1 MLYLCENNYSY
12 KYNILIYFNEERHEY
27 RIDDEINGELYT
39 SATTLLALYKKN
51 YNLDFWSWYKALQR
65 ILKMEKKVFSSHLAK
80 NYYFRFDEDK
90 DKITHIAQCHGISL
104 DEMKLYQNIIKAE
117 WKKDNKKSTDKGTHF
132 HNFKEKNVINNRG
145 VEYNGETAI
154 LATQVTDLSKLH
166 DPNNLVIAP
175 ELMMYNR
182 EFRVSGTADKVFI
195 FPDKNISIDDWKTN
209 KEIKIE
215 SYKHSKMLYPLQHLD
230 DENYNHY
237 CLQVSLYAW
246 MLEQNGYTVKDLKFT
261 HVELDE
267 DNETVLNETPYHTHY
282 MKQEV
287 VNMLK
292 HFNVNREALLAKHK
306 LYKESLK

>member
-1 MLYLCENNYSY
+1 MLYLCENYYSY
-12 KYNILIYFNEERHEY
+12 KYNILIYFNAERHEY
-27 RIDDEINGELYT
+27 RLDNEFTGELCT
-39 SATTLLALYKKN
+39 SVTTLLEMYKN
-51 YNLDFWSWYKALQR
+51 PFNAEFWSWYKALQR

-90 DKITHIAQCHGISL
+90 DKITHIAECHGISI

-117 WKKDNKKSTDKGTHF
+117 WKKENKISTDKGTFYHDY
-132 HNFKEKNVINNRG
+132 KEAGVISSKG
-145 VEYNGETAI
+145 IDYNGERAV
-154 LATQVTDLSKLH
+154 LASQMTDLTKLH
-166 DPNNLVIAP
+166 DPHHIVIAP
-175 ELMMYNR
+175 ELRMYNR

-195 FPDKNISIDDWKTN
+195 YPSKVVDIDDYKSN

-215 SYKHSKMLYPLQHLD
+215 SHKHKKMLYPLQHLD

-237 CLQVSLYAW
+237 CLQVSTYMW
-246 MLEQNGYTVKDLKFT
+246 MLEQNGYIAGDLKFT
-261 HVELDE
+261 HVKLAE
-267 DNETVLNETPYHTHY
+267 DNMTVLQETPYHTHY